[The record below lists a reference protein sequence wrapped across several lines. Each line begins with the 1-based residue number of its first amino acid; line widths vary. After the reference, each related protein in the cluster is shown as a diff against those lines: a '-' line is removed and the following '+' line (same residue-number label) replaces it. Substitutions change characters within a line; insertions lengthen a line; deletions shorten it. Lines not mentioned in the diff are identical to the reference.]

1 MNPSSADRLAK
12 AREKNDKAA
21 EKRYVEFMRH
31 LGAHPAK
38 KEAEG
43 AKYKK
48 KFFGT
53 VFRSKRKGKP
63 GFDYHARYHYYT
75 IILNDHLS

>member
-1 MNPSSADRLAK
+1 MRMDVNVNGDKFLIPITLNNLPDRLTK
-12 AREKNDKAA
+12 ARENNDKAA

-38 KEAEG
+38 KEAES

-53 VFRSKRKGKP
+53 VFKSKRKGK
-63 GFDYHARYHYYT
+63 T
-75 IILNDHLS
+75 

>member
-12 AREKNDKAA
+12 ARENNDKAA

-63 GFDYHARYHYYT
+63 GLDNFAQYHCY
-75 IILNDHLS
+75 SV